1 MRIELAC
8 AVCGKN
14 RFAFPEGGGDQA
26 VVACEDCGHIVG
38 SMGDLKQAFAE
49 AVITKSRKP
58 KIRKTVED
66 QDARQSEKG

>member
-14 RFAFPEGGGDQA
+14 RFAFPVAGGDDA
-26 VVACEDCGHIVG
+26 IVACEDCGHVVG
-38 SMGDLKQAFAE
+38 SMAELKQAFAD

-58 KIRKTVED
+58 KIRRKREQVE
-66 QDARQSEKG
+66 AR